1 MTCHY
6 AFRGISESKC
16 CGFNFQLLITG
27 KVWTFFH
34 FTIASPASDF
44 VVFPF
49 PNSNSSSKDASVL
62 SAAAHRWMFLY
73 FRYEEKYECGSKP
86 IVFFL
91 HI

>member
-34 FTIASPASDF
+34 FTIASPASDLQF
-44 VVFPF
+44 SLFLIQTVPLKMLLC
-49 PNSNSSSKDASVL
+49 SQQL
-62 SAAAHRWMFLY
+62 LRWMFLY

>member
-1 MTCHY
+1 MACHY

-16 CGFNFQLLITG
+16 CGFNFQLLIKG

-44 VVFPF
+44 AVFPF